1 MNAGY
6 RMSTKT
12 VYSKWR
18 NSSQFSYL
26 QILIIPKKINLN
38 IMLAEQN
45 NSQESQKKN
54 MNSSTRPYINVYL
67 KLKLF
72 LPGIFDRIL
81 SCKKQIEMK
90 DTK

>member
-1 MNAGY
+1 
-6 RMSTKT
+6 
-12 VYSKWR
+12 
-18 NSSQFSYL
+18 
-26 QILIIPKKINLN
+26 
-38 IMLAEQN
+38 MLGEQN